1 MNGVRISA
9 LLMAVAVMTSM
20 SSGQSTLSIIPQPVK
35 AEVQSG
41 EFVMTADTVLAV
53 EYLSETVGQRL
64 AAQLRPATGYRLP
77 VRRWVTAA
85 SDRIVLKIDDSLDA
99 LGQEGYRLKVTP
111 TEVVITAKAPAGLFY
126 GGQTL
131 RQLLPPAILST
142 SKVDGVKW
150 TVPCVT
156 IEDYPRF
163 AWRGMMLDTARHFMP
178 KEFVKKFI
186 DVLAL
191 HKLNTFHWHLNDDQ
205 GWRIEIKKYPE
216 LTEISSWRKETVIG
230 RNTQQ
235 YDGTPHGGFY
245 TQDEIREIVAYA
257 QQRFITV
264 VPEIE
269 MPGHCVAVLAA
280 FPELSCTGGSFEV
293 QTRWGIFSDVYCAG
307 NDQVFAFLEDVLA
320 ETMELFPSEYI
331 HIGGDECPKT
341 RWKAC
346 PKCQARIKKEGLADE
361 HELQSY
367 FVHRIEKY
375 LNAHGR
381 RIIGWDEILEGGLA
395 PNATVMSW
403 RGENGGIQAARAGHD
418 VVMASNT
425 HLYFDY
431 YQARPENEPL
441 SIGGFI
447 PLEKVYGYDPVPS
460 VLTDA
465 QKKHIIGVQAQLWAE
480 YISTPEHDEYMAFPR
495 GCALAEI
502 AWTPAEKKDY
512 GDFYARLTDHIKR
525 LSRLNVN
532 YRPLD
537 PPRIEIGRWSSGQT
551 DQTYK
556 PMEWELTG
564 FIKEPGTYQVV
575 FSYTHGA
582 HRLDIREVQ
591 LLRGDTVVATDIHE
605 GRTGSSDFRNTYVLI
620 VPEKDFN
627 PEAPYRLRAV
637 VRSDGGTDSNGV
649 ISITKEK

>member
-1 MNGVRISA
+1 M
-9 LLMAVAVMTSM
+9 
-20 SSGQSTLSIIPQPVK
+20 
-35 AEVQSG
+35 
-41 EFVMTADTVLAV
+41 
-53 EYLSETVGQRL
+53 
-64 AAQLRPATGYRLP
+64 
-77 VRRWVTAA
+77 
-85 SDRIVLKIDDSLDA
+85 
-99 LGQEGYRLKVTP
+99 
-111 TEVVITAKAPAGLFY
+111 
-126 GGQTL
+126 
-131 RQLLPPAILST
+131 
-142 SKVDGVKW
+142 
-150 TVPCVT
+150 T

-191 HKLNTFHWHLNDDQ
+191 HKLNTFHWHLNNDQ

-280 FPELSCTGGSFEV
+280 FSELSCTGGPFEV

-395 PNATVMSW
+395 PERNGDELATKM
-403 RGENGGIQAARAGHD
+403 E
-418 VVMASNT
+418 
-425 HLYFDY
+425 
-431 YQARPENEPL
+431 
-441 SIGGFI
+441 
-447 PLEKVYGYDPVPS
+447 
-460 VLTDA
+460 
-465 QKKHIIGVQAQLWAE
+465 
-480 YISTPEHDEYMAFPR
+480 AF
-495 GCALAEI
+495 
-502 AWTPAEKKDY
+502 
-512 GDFYARLTDHIKR
+512 RL
-525 LSRLNVN
+525 L
-532 YRPLD
+532 
-537 PPRIEIGRWSSGQT
+537 
-551 DQTYK
+551 
-556 PMEWELTG
+556 
-564 FIKEPGTYQVV
+564 
-575 FSYTHGA
+575 
-582 HRLDIREVQ
+582 
-591 LLRGDTVVATDIHE
+591 
-605 GRTGSSDFRNTYVLI
+605 
-620 VPEKDFN
+620 
-627 PEAPYRLRAV
+627 
-637 VRSDGGTDSNGV
+637 
-649 ISITKEK
+649 